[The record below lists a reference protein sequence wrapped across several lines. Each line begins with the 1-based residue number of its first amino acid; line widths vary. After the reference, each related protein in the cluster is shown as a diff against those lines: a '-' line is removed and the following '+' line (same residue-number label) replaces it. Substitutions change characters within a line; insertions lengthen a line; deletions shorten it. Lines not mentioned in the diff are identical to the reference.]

1 MRLRGPLLVA
11 PRDDRLAVAARAVGS
26 IWRRLR
32 LPAVTTGTVPIEHM
46 LLARI
51 ALTVRADGGEGTT
64 IARVDLAQAR
74 EQNGRYTCRRAA
86 EPGWHVMVRCA
97 QR

>member
-1 MRLRGPLLVA
+1 
-11 PRDDRLAVAARAVGS
+11 
-26 IWRRLR
+26 
-32 LPAVTTGTVPIEHM
+32 VTTGTVPIEHM

-74 EQNGRYTCRRAA
+74 EQDVDPPAA
-86 EPGWHVMVRCA
+86 S
-97 QR
+97 